1 MPRISRQLL
10 ILRWLSLISTL
21 TKKKEEEEANINRSQ
36 MLDIIKRIG
45 TPEDSSFSQMEV
57 IIDLLWLVDCRKSPH
72 N

>member
-1 MPRISRQLL
+1 
-10 ILRWLSLISTL
+10 
-21 TKKKEEEEANINRSQ
+21 